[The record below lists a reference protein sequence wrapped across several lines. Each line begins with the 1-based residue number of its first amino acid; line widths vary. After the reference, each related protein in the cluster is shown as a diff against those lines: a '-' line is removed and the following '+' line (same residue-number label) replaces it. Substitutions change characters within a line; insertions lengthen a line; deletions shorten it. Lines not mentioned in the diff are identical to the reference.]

1 LVVARRTRRKFESLE
16 IVDTDQPISGAVLEG
31 LGVRGLQFG
40 AGDAVRRR
48 WLNTDINSVED
59 TDGKVSEPGALVRL
73 APDRYYLQHDALEPL
88 PIEDAA
94 FARVYAEHFIEHLT
108 LDEAIIWLKEVR
120 RLLLPGGFVRVVT
133 PDLRKYVEGYLDPE
147 REFFA
152 EHRARLTNLPSFR
165 TGEVPER
172 RGFMINQIFFLW
184 GHRWIYDLDELRFA
198 AVSAGF
204 DAAAVEERRFGEG
217 RDPEVFA
224 FDLAWRSDE
233 SLYVEITRT

>member
-16 IVDTDQPISGAVLEG
+16 VVDADQPITGAVLEE
-31 LGVRGLQFG
+31 LGVRGLQYG

-59 TDGKVSEPGALVRL
+59 TGGKVSEPGLLVRL
-73 APDRYYLQHDALEPL
+73 APDRYYLQYDALEPL

-94 FARVYAEHFIEHLT
+94 FQRVYSEHFIEHLT
-108 LDEAIIWLKEVR
+108 LGEAIVWLAELR
-120 RLLLPGGFVRVVT
+120 RLLRPGGVARVVT
-133 PDLRKYVEGYLDPE
+133 PDLRKYVHGYLDPKQK
-147 REFFA
+147 FFA
-152 EHRARLTNLPSFR
+152 EHRDRIADLPPFR
-165 TGEVPER
+165 PGGVPDR
-172 RGFMINQIFFLW
+172 RAFMLNQIFFMW

-204 DAAAVEERRFGEG
+204 DAAAVEERDFGDG
-217 RDPEVFA
+217 RDPEVCA